1 MMSKDP
7 RDEPNVET
15 DVNGD
20 QFYITKDGKRIP
32 VKSQDTAEALKELEE
47 HMKWKERFPMGMK

>member
-1 MMSKDP
+1 MSKDP

-20 QFYITKDGKRIP
+20 MFYVTEDGRKIAVNSDRE
-32 VKSQDTAEALKELEE
+32 AESLKELEE
-47 HMKWKERFPMGMK
+47 HMKYRERFPMGMK